1 MCAAVV
7 ETAGEVTDVLSF
19 YTLPSTVIGNPKHSS
34 LKAAYSFYNVA
45 RTVEL
50 KDLMQDGERTARL
63 LATFLGRFSTVSRPL
78 PDDLSRWAASL
89 TPRFLLAQR

>member
-1 MCAAVV
+1 M
-7 ETAGEVTDVLSF
+7 LSF

-50 KDLMQDGERTARL
+50 KDLMQDGERHGS
-63 LATFLGRFSTVSRPL
+63 LADDVSRPVSRPL
-78 PDDLSRWAASL
+78 PDGLSRWAASL

>member
-34 LKAAYSFYNVA
+34 LKAAYSCYNVA

-50 KDLMQDGERTARL
+50 KDLMQDGERHGSGPGL
-63 LATFLGRFSTVSRPL
+63 KPL
-78 PDDLSRWAASL
+78 RQDIALI
-89 TPRFLLAQR
+89 